1 MNVVRPL
8 STMTRLSIPLAAI
21 AFSSLAGLSLSTPA
35 AQAADFADCAATLTG
50 LGLAAPVAA
59 NACAGA
65 QFPADLSSCTDRLTS
80 SLKLTAAD
88 SLAACR
94 SVRKPLAV
102 ASCAERLQAAGDATP
117 ALIADGCRLSLV
129 PERYANCVLGLGD
142 GLDLTR
148 DQLLRACSNNG
159 DVPRRIYPNF
169 TTLGETQ
176 RESIPAVSPA
186 PRP

>member
-1 MNVVRPL
+1 M
-8 STMTRLSIPLAAI
+8 SRLSVPLAAI
-21 AFSSLAGLSLSTPA
+21 AISSLAGLGLSAPA
-35 AQAADFADCAATLTG
+35 ARAADFSDCAATLAG

-59 NACAGA
+59 AACAQA
-65 QFPADLSSCTDRLTS
+65 QFPAELSSCTDRLTS
-80 SLKLTAAD
+80 SLKLAAAD
-88 SLAACR
+88 SLATCR

-102 ASCAERLQAAGDATP
+102 ASCAERLQAAGNATP
-117 ALIADGCRLSLV
+117 ALIADGCRLSLI
-129 PERYANCVLGLGD
+129 PDRYADCVLGLGD
-142 GLDLTR
+142 SLDLTR
-148 DQLLRACSNNG
+148 DQLLRACANNG